1 MTQNPQSEIKNPKS
15 VDPKLKILLI
25 EDNPAFVRLL
35 QEELAEAGGGGFE
48 LEHAGRLGEAQGR
61 LEGENFQLII
71 LDLSLPDS
79 NGLETFIKIHD
90 QSPEVPIVVLSGWD
104 DEMLAVRAV
113 REGAQDYLVKGQVNG
128 HSLIRSIQYAV
139 ERHALLL
146 RLKKHE
152 KELEA
157 SEEGF
162 HLQRDVYAK
171 EVGNLTRQFEEKIR
185 ELSVVRWIGDSLK
198 FTRDIQ
204 KVFEVIIDTILAE
217 TSAEGCS
224 IMLINRDSGDIVIRA
239 ARCQTDE
246 SAIYFAH
253 DSASQRRF
261 KLGEGIAGWVAQHG
275 EPVFITDTSKDSR
288 FLDLPGCATPEGSLL
303 CTPLVI
309 DNELV
314 GVINLSHPRVDAISA
329 EDERLMAIV
338 TGQVAIALNNVQI
351 FEDMQQLN
359 RLLEEEVGKATD
371 KLRQSE
377 ENLRE
382 LFDHAPVG
390 YLEFDTEGHIV
401 QINRTALTM
410 FGYTEGEML
419 GRHPWDFIEESEVS
433 QKAFSKKMAG
443 AGPGQSYERT
453 WRRMDGTILPS
464 LMEDRILIGNGGKIT
479 GLRSTVQDISERKR
493 AEEAMKEADQLRV
506 LAETAGAAAHEINQ
520 PLTIAVGRSDILLM
534 KMGKDDPNR
543 EEIEHI
549 RQAAKR
555 ISEIIQKMG
564 AARRYVTT
572 DYAMGAKI
580 VDFDAASK
588 TEGPESEG

>member
-1 MTQNPQSEIKNPKS
+1 M
-15 VDPKLKILLI
+15 
-25 EDNPAFVRLL
+25 
-35 QEELAEAGGGGFE
+35 
-48 LEHAGRLGEAQGR
+48 
-61 LEGENFQLII
+61 
-71 LDLSLPDS
+71 PDRR
-79 NGLETFIKIHD
+79 
-90 QSPEVPIVVLSGWD
+90 V
-104 DEMLAVRAV
+104 
-113 REGAQDYLVKGQVNG
+113 G
-128 HSLIRSIQYAV
+128 H
-139 ERHALLL
+139 LL
-146 RLKKHE
+146 R
-152 KELEA
+152 
-157 SEEGF
+157 
-162 HLQRDVYAK
+162 
-171 EVGNLTRQFEEKIR
+171 TRFRI
-185 ELSVVRWIGDSLK
+185 
-198 FTRDIQ
+198 TTPIQ
-204 KVFEVIIDTILAE
+204 I
-217 TSAEGCS
+217 
-224 IMLINRDSGDIVIRA
+224 
-239 ARCQTDE
+239 
-246 SAIYFAH
+246 
-253 DSASQRRF
+253 
-261 KLGEGIAGWVAQHG
+261 GEGIAGWVAQHG

-288 FLDLPGCATPEGSLL
+288 FVDLPGCATPEGSLL

-329 EDERLMAIV
+329 EDDRLMAIV

-382 LFDHAPVG
+382 LFDDAPVG

-419 GRHPWDFIEESEVS
+419 GRHPWDFIEESDVS
-433 QKAFSKKMAG
+433 RKAFTEKMAG

-453 WRRMDGTILPS
+453 WRRMDGTILPA
-464 LMEDRILIGNGGKIT
+464 LMEDRILRNGGKIT

-534 KMGKDDPNR
+534 KMGPDDPNR

-549 RQAAKR
+549 RQASKQ

-564 AARRYVTT
+564 AAKRYVTT
-572 DYAMGAKI
+572 PYAMGAKI

-588 TEGPESEG
+588 KEGHEGES